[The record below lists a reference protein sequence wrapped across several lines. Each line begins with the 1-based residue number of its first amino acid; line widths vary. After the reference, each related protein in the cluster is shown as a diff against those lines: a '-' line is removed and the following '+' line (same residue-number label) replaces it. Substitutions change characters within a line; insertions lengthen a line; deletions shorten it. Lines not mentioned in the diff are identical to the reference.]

1 MPLSSATRHLGG
13 HHVDLPGSTIRQGP
27 RRITISRGVRGI
39 NIKDVRFICVMKE
52 LAIVDQE

>member
-13 HHVDLPGSTIRQGP
+13 HHVDLQGQPIRQGP
-27 RRITISRGVRGI
+27 RRITISRGGQDF